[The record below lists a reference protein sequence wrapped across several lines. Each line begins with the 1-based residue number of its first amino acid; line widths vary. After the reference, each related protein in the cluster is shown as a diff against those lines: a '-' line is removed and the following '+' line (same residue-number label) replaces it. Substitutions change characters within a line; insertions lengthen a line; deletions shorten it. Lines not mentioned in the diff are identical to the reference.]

1 MNKPVAKTP
10 YRLRQWQDR
19 EEAIIEAAYELMAG
33 QGYMAMSVEDVL
45 NAVGISR
52 PTFYAHFD
60 SKEALGVAVLLG
72 MMQRAQ
78 VTLRELAQDKS
89 PDEAVRAQMDWLLET
104 NFDTRNKF
112 ENGRAMVL
120 FNHERVQE
128 GLREVEKLLAGS
140 FERAQKAGAIR
151 EDVSAATLARTLLG
165 VLRDPLNEVDCRSG
179 ALKLDHLKAELRKLL
194 LGR

>member
-1 MNKPVAKTP
+1 MAKTP

-19 EEAIIEAAYELMAG
+19 EEAIIDAAYALMAG

-60 SKEALGVAVLLG
+60 SKEALGVSVLLG
-72 MMQRAQ
+72 MMGRAGA
-78 VTLRELAQDKS
+78 TLEDLARDKS
-89 PDEAVRAQMDWLLET
+89 AVGAVRAQIDWLLET

-128 GLREVEKLLAGS
+128 GLRKLEKILATS
-140 FERAQKAGAIR
+140 FERAQQAGEIR
-151 EDVSAATLARTLLG
+151 TDVGPSTLARTLLST
-165 VLRDPLNEVDCRSG
+165 LRDPLNEVDCRSG
-179 ALKLDHLKAELRKLL
+179 TLKLDQLKAEVSRLL
-194 LGR
+194 LGA